1 MIREAESC
9 RIVYY
14 RLDGEFEASG
24 PLRSEIHRQ
33 SFLSDRSILFL
44 HVSRSNPFLK
54 RAQTHMFEWI
64 FRKERPARA
73 TKYESII
80 ESLFLTLILSFFPS
94 NRGNIWRRRGLSRKA
109 IPFSSPSGDF
119 RVFLSIE
126 FELRTLLIQCCRCK
140 RGVGRGNGG
149 QTKCKHRVARK
160 KGYDLRSRA
169 EQRPLF
175 KHFTSPPFSLLF
187 PVNSPPR
194 SSPLHP
200 PLNKDTKVF
209 LPDALVILRTITAI
223 TRTRSFIC
231 LYLSSLVKRRRGE
244 ICYRKK
250 KYIYI

>member
-64 FRKERPARA
+64 FRKGRPARA

-109 IPFSSPSGDF
+109 IPFSSPSEI
-119 RVFLSIE
+119 LE
-126 FELRTLLIQCCRCK
+126 FFYRSTNSTYSWQCCRCK
-140 RGVGRGNGG
+140 RRVGRGNGG

-231 LYLSSLVKRRRGE
+231 LYLWWRGGE
-244 ICYRKK
+244 GKSVIGKK
-250 KYIYI
+250 NIYIYI

>member
-1 MIREAESC
+1 MFRGAIHSWNEPKLTCSSEYLEKN
-9 RIVYY
+9 VQHGLLNMN
-14 RLDGEFEASG
+14 RLLNHCF
-24 PLRSEIHRQ
+24 
-33 SFLSDRSILFL
+33 
-44 HVSRSNPFLK
+44 
-54 RAQTHMFEWI
+54 W
-64 FRKERPARA
+64 
-73 TKYESII
+73 
-80 ESLFLTLILSFFPS
+80 TLILSFFPS

-109 IPFSSPSGDF
+109 IPFSSPSGDL

-231 LYLSSLVKRRRGE
+231 LYLWWRGGE
-244 ICYRKK
+244 GKSVIGKK
-250 KYIYI
+250 NIYIYI